1 MKCEVLLTAWRTSSF
16 ELAKLRHEVF
26 VVEQGVSSTEE
37 QDGLDKDA
45 THFLLCD
52 NNKATLG
59 CARLLSNGRIG
70 RVAVLLDYRGLGL
83 GRKLIQACVSH
94 GREIGLQQLFLHAQR
109 GTEDFYSKEGFCT
122 EGESFF
128 EAGIEHVAMRLN
140 LITKQDE

>member
-1 MKCEVLLTAWRTSSF
+1 MKCEVLLTTWRTSSL

-26 VVEQGVSSTEE
+26 VAEQGVSPTEE

-52 NNKATLG
+52 NHQTTLG

-70 RVAVLLDYRGLGL
+70 RVAVLFEFRGLGL

-94 GREIGLQQLFLHAQR
+94 GKEMDLQRLFLHAQR

-128 EAGIEHVAMRLN
+128 EAGIEHVEMRLN
-140 LITKQDE
+140 LNTKQNE